1 MCICFHFNSKSNLV
15 FIYLCEIAT
24 LAILE
29 PKPGSR
35 PIPNPTADGS
45 DQLIASTRQPSESVY
60 TDHVVVVGRYGKSKK
75 GEIKER

>member
-1 MCICFHFNSKSNLV
+1 VYLFSLQFKVKFS
-15 FIYLCEIAT
+15 IYLCEIAT